1 MKTVHSQVTYRF
13 RDSMR
18 AADLLILIVLL
29 TGTITHIRAGSDECK
44 ARSFGQSSVVCECN
58 ATYCDSVGHVS
69 LPAVGHFLSF
79 LSSRAGRRLQREQG
93 QVQKNST
100 GAALRITLVPTEKYQ
115 HVKGFGGAM
124 TDAAAMNILSL
135 STRAQD
141 QLLRQYFSPE
151 GIEYTV
157 VRVPM
162 ASCDFSTRLYT
173 YADSPE
179 DYSLLNF
186 SLSEEDTHMKIP
198 LLQWAQALSARP
210 LSLFASA
217 WSSPAWLKTSGE
229 LTGKGLLKGKPGG
242 KEYKTWAQYYI
253 RFLEEYEKHN
263 LSFWGLTTGN
273 EPTAG
278 EITNYSFQ
286 ALGFTPELQRDW
298 IAMDLGPALHSSPYA
313 KTRLMI
319 LDDQRLLLPH
329 WAKVVLSDIHA
340 ARYVHGIGVHWYLDK
355 LVPAKVTLTTTHDLY
370 PEYFILGTEAC
381 PGWTKL
387 DRGVRLGSWERA
399 EDYAHDIIE
408 DLNNYVIGWTDW
420 NLVLDMNGGPN
431 WAKNFVDSPIIV
443 DQSKDVFYKQPT
455 FYSMA
460 HFSKFL
466 WEGSQRI
473 GVSLSE
479 HTSLEC
485 SAFIRPDGSVV
496 LIVLNRSDA
505 EVRFEVWDQT
515 LGFLPASTPPHS
527 ILTLLWAT
535 S

>member
-1 MKTVHSQVTYRF
+1 MRTIYSQVTY
-13 RDSMR
+13 SMR
-18 AADLLILIVLL
+18 GADLLIVIVLL
-29 TGTITHIRAGSDECK
+29 TGTITQIRAGSDECK
-44 ARSFGQSSVVCECN
+44 VRSFGQSSVVCECN

-69 LPAVGHFLSF
+69 LPPVGHFLSF
-79 LSSRAGRRLQREQG
+79 LSSKAGQRLQREQG

-124 TDAAAMNILSL
+124 TDAAAMNILFL
-135 STRAQD
+135 STGAQN

-151 GIEYTV
+151 GIEYNV

-173 YADSPE
+173 YADSPD

-186 SLSEEDTHMKIP
+186 SLAEEDTRMKIP
-198 LLQWAQALSARP
+198 LLQRAQALSARP
-210 LSLFASA
+210 LSLFAAA
-217 WSSPAWLKTSGE
+217 WSSPAWLKTSGA
-229 LTGKGLLKGKPGG
+229 LIGKGSLKGKPGG

-278 EITNYSFQ
+278 ELTNYSFQ

-319 LDDQRLLLPH
+319 LDDNRLLLPH

-340 ARYVHGIGVHWYLDK
+340 SRYVHGIGVHWYWDH
-355 LVPAKVTLTTTHDLY
+355 LVPAKISLTATHELY

-381 PGWTKL
+381 PGWSSL
-387 DRGVRLGSWERA
+387 DHGVRLGSWERA

-408 DLNNYVIGWTDW
+408 DLNNYVTGWTDW
-420 NLVLDMNGGPN
+420 NLALDMSGGPN
-431 WAKNFVDSPIIV
+431 WVKNFVDSPIIV
-443 DQSKDVFYKQPT
+443 DRTKDVFYKQPT

-473 GVSLSE
+473 GVSVSE
-479 HTSLEC
+479 HTSLESC
-485 SAFIRPDGSVV
+485 AFIRPDGSVV

-505 EVRFEVWDQT
+505 EVGFEVWDQT
-515 LGFLPASTPPHS
+515 LGFLPASVPPHS